1 MEHKTNEIN
10 RIPYMEHKT
19 NEINRNMTATLHGA
33 HDQRDQPIPYMEH
46 KTIENNRN
54 MTATLHGAQDQQDQ
68 PIPYMEHKT
77 SEINSPHSLH
87 GAQDERDQPHPLHGE
102 SAPLKGGRGHASLV
116 LKCKLCSRENSI
128 DILPDSI
135 SSYNA
140 EDSNQFETVV
150 VFDCRGVEP
159 VDFYPRVGFTAEG
172 EETGTPY
179 PEVSLTEGEWVDYD
193 EKKGESVGIYE
204 IEQKFVCVK

>member
-1 MEHKTNEIN
+1 
-10 RIPYMEHKT
+10 
-19 NEINRNMTATLHGA
+19 
-33 HDQRDQPIPYMEH
+33 
-46 KTIENNRN
+46 
-54 MTATLHGAQDQQDQ
+54 
-68 PIPYMEHKT
+68 
-77 SEINSPHSLH
+77 
-87 GAQDERDQPHPLHGE
+87 E

-128 DILPDSI
+128 DILPDTI

-140 EDSNQFETVV
+140 EDSNQFKTVV

-159 VDFYPRVGFTAEG
+159 VDFSPRVGFTAEG
-172 EETGTPY
+172 EETGTPF

-204 IEQKFVCVK
+204 IEHKFVCVK

>member
-1 MEHKTNEIN
+1 MSSDWRPSNDEI
-10 RIPYMEHKT
+10 MLGECS
-19 NEINRNMTATLHGA
+19 
-33 HDQRDQPIPYMEH
+33 
-46 KTIENNRN
+46 IE
-54 MTATLHGAQDQQDQ
+54 
-68 PIPYMEHKT
+68 
-77 SEINSPHSLH
+77 
-87 GAQDERDQPHPLHGE
+87 
-102 SAPLKGGRGHASLV
+102 
-116 LKCKLCSRENSI
+116 RENSI

-140 EDSNQFETVV
+140 EDTNQFETVV

-159 VDFYPRVGFTAEG
+159 VDFYPRVRAEG

-204 IEQKFVCVK
+204 IEQKFPFSAMERYRAIMALLYYNLCQMDYPEEVLNL